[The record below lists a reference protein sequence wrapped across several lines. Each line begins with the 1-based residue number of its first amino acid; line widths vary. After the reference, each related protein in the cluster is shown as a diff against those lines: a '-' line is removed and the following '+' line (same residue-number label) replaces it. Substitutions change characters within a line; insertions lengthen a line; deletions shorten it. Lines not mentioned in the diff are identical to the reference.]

1 MNKFAIAAALAAL
14 SLPAVASAQRIGPA
28 VVALV
33 DTARIYREC
42 TACVAAQGQLQTQ
55 VNALRTRAQTLEQ
68 GLQREATP
76 VQTAVN
82 ALAGKQPDAALATR
96 IRGIQTK
103 QDGINQEL
111 NRGEQNIRSIQ
122 ANVQQQINAQ
132 LLPIITTVMGTRGA
146 NIAMD
151 KSASIS
157 SAPAL
162 DITNEVLTQLN
173 ARLPS
178 VNVTP
183 LPQQAQ
189 PQQPAGR

>member
-1 MNKFAIAAALAAL
+1 
-14 SLPAVASAQRIGPA
+14 
-28 VVALV
+28 
-33 DTARIYREC
+33 
-42 TACVAAQGQLQTQ
+42 
-55 VNALRTRAQTLEQ
+55 
-68 GLQREATP
+68 
-76 VQTAVN
+76 
-82 ALAGKQPDAALATR
+82 
-96 IRGIQTK
+96 
-103 QDGINQEL
+103 
-111 NRGEQNIRSIQ
+111 
-122 ANVQQQINAQ
+122 
-132 LLPIITTVMGTRGA
+132 MGTRGA